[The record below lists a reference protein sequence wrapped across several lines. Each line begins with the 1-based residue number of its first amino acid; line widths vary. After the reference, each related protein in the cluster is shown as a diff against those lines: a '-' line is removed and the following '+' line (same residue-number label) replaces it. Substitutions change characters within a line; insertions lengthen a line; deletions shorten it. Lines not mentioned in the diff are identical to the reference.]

1 MTASGDEAVRI
12 VPYDPS
18 WPSRFERERRI
29 LERCLTPWLAG
40 PIEHV
45 GSTAVPGL
53 AAKPII
59 DIMAGVESLAASL
72 PAIASLAEINYVY
85 FPYRPEVMHWFCKPT
100 PAARTHHLH
109 LIPFG
114 SRLWKERLAFR
125 DCLREAPAIAAKY
138 AELKERLAERYEFDR
153 EAYTD
158 AKEPFISQVL
168 RSVLDDDGPGSL

>member
-1 MTASGDEAVRI
+1 MTASGEQPVCI
-12 VPYDPS
+12 VPYDSS
-18 WPSRFERERRI
+18 WPSRFERERGI

-72 PAIASLAEINYVY
+72 PAIPSLAEVNYVY
-85 FPYRPEVMHWFCKPT
+85 FPYRPEVMHWFCKPS
-100 PAARTHHLH
+100 PADRTHHLH

-125 DCLREAPAIAAKY
+125 DCLREAPVTAAKY
-138 AELKERLAERYEFDR
+138 AELKERLAEQYEFDR
-153 EAYTD
+153 QAYTD
-158 AKEPFISQVL
+158 AKEPFIREVL
-168 RSVLDDDGPGSL
+168 NHALGEDPPESA